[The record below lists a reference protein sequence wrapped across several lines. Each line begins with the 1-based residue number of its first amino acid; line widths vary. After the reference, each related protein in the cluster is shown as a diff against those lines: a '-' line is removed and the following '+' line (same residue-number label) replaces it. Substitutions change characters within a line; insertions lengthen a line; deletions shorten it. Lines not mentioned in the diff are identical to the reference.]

1 VKGQG
6 RGHGRSAVVGSAIAA
21 LLLAAPTLPAAKA
34 GGTTVSIANRQFS
47 PNPITVAVGDT
58 VTWSNA
64 SDEDHNV
71 RGGPFNSPALH
82 PGNTFS
88 FTFDKK
94 ATVNYVCD
102 FHPTMKGTIKVQ

>member
-1 VKGQG
+1 VS
-6 RGHGRSAVVGSAIAA
+6 RRRLAVLGCGIAG
-21 LLLAAPTLPAAKA
+21 LVLAAPGLPAARA
-34 GGTTVSIANRQFS
+34 GGTTVVINDRQYQ
-47 PNPITVAVGDT
+47 PDPVTVAVGDT

-94 ATVNYVCD
+94 STIKYVCD

>member
-1 VKGQG
+1 V
-6 RGHGRSAVVGSAIAA
+6 RLSGHGRRRLCVVGCTITG
-21 LLLAAPTLPAAKA
+21 LVLAVPGLPAAEA
-34 GGTTVSIANRQFS
+34 VGTTVTIKNRQY
-47 PNPITVAVGDT
+47 NPDPVTVAVGDT
-58 VTWSNA
+58 ITWSNA

-94 ATVNYVCD
+94 GTIRYVCD
-102 FHPTMKGTIKVQ
+102 FHPTMKGTITVV